1 MVMDWK
7 TRKIKAINKLSKKK
21 GWSSNDNNPYFY
33 LVHEIYKTKATTPKQ
48 ISKTHKTNTLK
59 PKLPEAMLEPPWMS
73 YTSSRFLANTI
84 SPWRCAGSPGGGS
97 ALGTITNPKKS

>member
-1 MVMDWK
+1 MWSSNNSYFNLYWSLFMVMDWK

-48 ISKTHKTNTLK
+48 FKEEQNGHK
-59 PKLPEAMLEPPWMS
+59 
-73 YTSSRFLANTI
+73 
-84 SPWRCAGSPGGGS
+84 
-97 ALGTITNPKKS
+97 

>member
-48 ISKTHKTNTLK
+48 FKEEQNGYK
-59 PKLPEAMLEPPWMS
+59 
-73 YTSSRFLANTI
+73 
-84 SPWRCAGSPGGGS
+84 
-97 ALGTITNPKKS
+97 